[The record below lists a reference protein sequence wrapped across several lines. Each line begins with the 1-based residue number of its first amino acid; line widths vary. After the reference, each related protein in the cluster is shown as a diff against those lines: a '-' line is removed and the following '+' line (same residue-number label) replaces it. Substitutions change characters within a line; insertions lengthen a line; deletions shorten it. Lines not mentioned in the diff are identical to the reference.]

1 MEHKLNWPKVNQ
13 LLMNY
18 EIETI
23 VSNTSSYFID
33 LRRLE
38 IILIDENVN
47 SLVHRIVSAY
57 L

>member
-1 MEHKLNWPKVNQ
+1 
-13 LLMNY
+13 MNY